1 MSATMMAN
9 LRPLQEL
16 EKIPLFMTKQPT
28 AEQIAASPD
37 LQAMQAL
44 IEAESTPKCTWCR
57 PLAFQSARFS
67 SAVIQR
73 SASAQM
79 SRTLCVQ
86 KRLADERTQAC
97 TATKLHNP
105 TITHSKLHI
114 SLARRWLTVS
124 AAPAPDVTTARAET
138 AKVSGNMLFEAAKK
152 SKEHSKVKKAEYLKA
167 IAAYTEGIDEASST
181 FAQLHFFCAGGGG
194 GGHGGGRGGGGRRR
208 RLVCAVTAIAT
219 VGAACG
225 AITACGGAGCFS
237 RFEHSCQSTTKQ
249 HVETHPSSTALMPS
263 VFCWMFCAG
272 PVLPP
277 SRYRSARTGSST
289 RCCTATERQ

>member
-1 MSATMMAN
+1 VLYPVPPLPLTTRHNLHTHHYHHRSLLTMSATMMAN

-86 KRLADERTQAC
+86 KRLAKRAHASVHSNTTPQSHHHTQQTAHLSRT
-97 TATKLHNP
+97 T
-105 TITHSKLHI
+105 
-114 SLARRWLTVS
+114 LANSQRR
-124 AAPAPDVTTARAET
+124 
-138 AKVSGNMLFEAAKK
+138 
-152 SKEHSKVKKAEYLKA
+152 
-167 IAAYTEGIDEASST
+167 
-181 FAQLHFFCAGGGG
+181 
-194 GGHGGGRGGGGRRR
+194 
-208 RLVCAVTAIAT
+208 
-219 VGAACG
+219 
-225 AITACGGAGCFS
+225 
-237 RFEHSCQSTTKQ
+237 SC
-249 HVETHPSSTALMPS
+249 
-263 VFCWMFCAG
+263 
-272 PVLPP
+272 
-277 SRYRSARTGSST
+277 T
-289 RCCTATERQ
+289 RCYHSSRRDSQGVWQHAFRSCKEVKGAQQSEEGRVSQGDCCVHRGDR